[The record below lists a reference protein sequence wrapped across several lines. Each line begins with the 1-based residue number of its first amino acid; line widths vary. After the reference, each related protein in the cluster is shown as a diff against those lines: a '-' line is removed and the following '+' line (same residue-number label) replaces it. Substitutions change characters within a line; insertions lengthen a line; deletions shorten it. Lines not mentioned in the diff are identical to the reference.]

1 MSTSGGTLGLLNTV
15 LVEQLLGERG
25 IALKTVHNAHR
36 HCTDG
41 GSVPVR
47 VLCGLVLGVLLQVL
61 QHGGGEALRCSVS
74 ETLSK
79 MSTMISSVIT
89 KQNIRT

>member
-1 MSTSGGTLGLLNTV
+1 M
-15 LVEQLLGERG
+15 
-25 IALKTVHNAHR
+25 HNAQR

-47 VLCGLVLGVLLQVL
+47 VLGGLVLGVLLQVL

-79 MSTMISSVIT
+79 MSTMISSVL
-89 KQNIRT
+89 QNRTSERESSVSFCSDTLQ